1 MTTTNY
7 QPPITDHRLPITDTV
22 WQGSE
27 LANNYLTGVRGAIP
41 LAQAQMDVMLRLIR
55 WSQEEVG
62 AAAALAVLDL
72 GCGDGI
78 LGQAVLDQY
87 PQAHGL
93 FADFSA
99 PMLTAAQKRLA
110 GYEERVTLVEVD
122 YGNRDWRLEIGDWET
137 SIISQSPNLPI
148 SNLFNVIVSGFSIH
162 HQPDGRKRELYAE
175 LFDLLKPG
183 GIFVNVE
190 HVASRSKW
198 GEMLFEEAFVDA
210 MVAYHRQNGNGQ
222 PREQIAHEL
231 YHRPDKAA
239 NKLTA
244 VETQCDWLR
253 EVGFIHVDCYLK
265 YFELA
270 VFAGIK
276 PRLGDWRWGHRQSP
290 NLISFEE
297 KYEYTQ
303 DNH

>member
-1 MTTTNY
+1 MK
-7 QPPITDHRLPITDTV
+7 QQDTV
-22 WQGSE
+22 WQTVE
-27 LANNYLTGVRGAIP
+27 LAQTYLEGVRGAIP
-41 LAQAQMDVMLRLIR
+41 LAEVQLEVMLRLIK

-62 AAAALAVLDL
+62 LVLDL

-87 PQAHGL
+87 PAARGI

-99 PMLTAAQKRLA
+99 PMLAAAQKRLA
-110 GYEERVTLVEVD
+110 GYGERATLMQVD
-122 YGNRDWRLEIGDWET
+122 YGQRAWRENLTGFLETCQVSG
-137 SIISQSPNLPI
+137 
-148 SNLFNVIVSGFSIH
+148 FNAAVSGFSIH
-162 HQPDGRKRELYAE
+162 HQPDGRKRALYAE
-175 LFDLLKPG
+175 LFDLLTPG

-198 GEMLFEEAFVDA
+198 GELLFEEVFVDA

-231 YHRPDKAA
+231 YNRPDKAA

-253 EVGFIHVDCYLK
+253 DIGFIHVDCYLK

-270 VFAGIK
+270 VFAGVK
-276 PRLGDWRWGHRQSP
+276 PGQS
-290 NLISFEE
+290 
-297 KYEYTQ
+297 KK
-303 DNH
+303 

>member
-1 MTTTNY
+1 M
-7 QPPITDHRLPITDTV
+7 TDHRLPIADATSADNGSPITDKV
-22 WQGSE
+22 WQGGE

-41 LAQAQMDVMLRLIR
+41 LAQAQIDTMLRLIR
-55 WSQEEVG
+55 WSQEEVNF
-62 AAAALAVLDL
+62 VLDL

-87 PQAHGL
+87 PDAHGV

-99 PMLTAAQKRLA
+99 PMLAAAQKRLA
-110 GYEERVTLVEVD
+110 GYGERVRLVEVD
-122 YGNRDWRLEIGDWET
+122 YGNKDWRSEIGDWG
-137 SIISQSPNLPI
+137 SPAISNLQSPI
-148 SNLFNVIVSGFSIH
+148 SNIFNVIVSGYSIH
-162 HQPDGRKRELYAE
+162 HQPDGRKRTLYAE
-175 LFDLLKPG
+175 LYDLLTPG
-183 GIFVNVE
+183 GIIVNVE

-210 MVAYHRQNGNGQ
+210 MVAYHRQNGNSQ

-231 YHRPDKAA
+231 YNRPDKAA

-253 EVGFIHVDCYLK
+253 DIGFIHVDCYLK

-270 VFAGIK
+270 VFAGVK
-276 PRLGDWRWGHRQSP
+276 PKGM
-290 NLISFEE
+290 
-297 KYEYTQ
+297 
-303 DNH
+303 

>member
-1 MTTTNY
+1 MTTTDYELRDAVN
-7 QPPITDHRLPITDTV
+7 DTV
-22 WQGSE
+22 WQGGD
-27 LANNYLTGVRGAIP
+27 LTDRYLNGVRGAIP
-41 LAQAQMDVMLRLIR
+41 LAQAQMDTMRRLIR
-55 WSQEEVG
+55 WSQEEVT
-62 AAAALAVLDL
+62 AVLDL

-87 PQAHGL
+87 PAARGI
-93 FADFSA
+93 FADFSE

-110 GYEERVTLVEVD
+110 GYGERARLVEVD
-122 YGNRDWRLEIGDWET
+122 YGNRDWIVRLAEEQGGGGAEGKAPLRSFAPPPLWFD
-137 SIISQSPNLPI
+137 
-148 SNLFNVIVSGFSIH
+148 VIVSGFSIH
-162 HQPDGRKRELYAE
+162 HQPDGRKRQLYTELY
-175 LFDLLKPG
+175 DLLTPG

-222 PREQIAHEL
+222 AREQIAHEL
-231 YHRPDKAA
+231 YNRPDKAA

-253 EVGFIHVDCYLK
+253 EIGFIHVDCYLK

-270 VFAGIK
+270 VFAGVK
-276 PRLGDWRWGHRQSP
+276 PRLGD
-290 NLISFEE
+290 
-297 KYEYTQ
+297 
-303 DNH
+303 

>member
-1 MTTTNY
+1 MTDYRSPNADD
-7 QPPITDHRLPITDTV
+7 QLPITDKV
-22 WQGSE
+22 WQGGE
-27 LANNYLTGVRGAIP
+27 LANSYLNGVRGAIP
-41 LAQAQMDVMLRLIR
+41 LAQAQMDTLLRLIR
-55 WSQEEVG
+55 WSQEEVD
-62 AAAALAVLDL
+62 LVLDL

-87 PQAHGL
+87 PAARGI
-93 FADFSA
+93 FADFST
-99 PMLTAAQKRLA
+99 PMLAAAEKRLA
-110 GYEERVTLVEVD
+110 GYGERVRLVEVD
-122 YGNRDWRLEIGDWET
+122 YGQANWQLAIDNCQL
-137 SIISQSPNLPI
+137 
-148 SNLFNVIVSGFSIH
+148 NVVVSGFSIH
-162 HQPDGRKRELYAE
+162 HQPDGRKRQLYAE
-175 LFDLLKPG
+175 LYDLLSPG

-231 YHRPDKAA
+231 YNRPDKAA

-253 EVGFIHVDCYLK
+253 EIGFIHVDCYLK

-270 VFAGIK
+270 VFAGVK
-276 PRLGDWRWGHRQSP
+276 P
-290 NLISFEE
+290 
-297 KYEYTQ
+297 K
-303 DNH
+303 

>member
-1 MTTTNY
+1 MT
-7 QPPITDHRLPITDTV
+7 ITQNVLGDTVNDTV
-22 WQGSE
+22 WQGGE
-27 LANNYLTGVRGAIP
+27 LANSYLNGVRGAIP
-41 LAQAQMDVMLRLIR
+41 LAQTQIETMLRLIR
-55 WSQEEVG
+55 WSQEEVD
-62 AAAALAVLDL
+62 LVLDL

-87 PQAHGL
+87 PAARGI
-93 FADFSA
+93 FADFST
-99 PMLTAAQKRLA
+99 PMLAAAQKRLA
-110 GYEERVTLVEVD
+110 GYGERVRLVEVD
-122 YGNRDWRLEIGDWET
+122 YGQANWQL
-137 SIISQSPNLPI
+137 SIDNCQ
-148 SNLFNVIVSGFSIH
+148 FDVIVSGYSIH

-175 LFDLLKPG
+175 LYDLLTPG

-198 GEMLFEEAFVDA
+198 GEMLFEEVFVDA

-231 YHRPDKAA
+231 YNRPDKAA

-253 EVGFIHVDCYLK
+253 DIGFIHVDCYLK

-270 VFAGIK
+270 VFAGVK
-276 PRLGDWRWGHRQSP
+276 PKGM
-290 NLISFEE
+290 
-297 KYEYTQ
+297 
-303 DNH
+303 